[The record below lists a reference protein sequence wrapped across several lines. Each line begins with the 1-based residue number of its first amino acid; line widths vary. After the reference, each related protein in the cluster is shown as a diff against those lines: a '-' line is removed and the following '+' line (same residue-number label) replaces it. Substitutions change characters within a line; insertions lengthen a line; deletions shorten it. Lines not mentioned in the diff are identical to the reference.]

1 MTDDRKSVSNDTP
14 AHARKPWTAPRIQD
28 APVSSTTAKTASTS
42 EGGIYVKG
50 GS

>member
-1 MTDDRKSVSNDTP
+1 MTEDRKPVSDAAP

-28 APVSSTTAKTASTS
+28 APVLTTTAKGTS
-42 EGGIYVKG
+42 SYESPYAKS